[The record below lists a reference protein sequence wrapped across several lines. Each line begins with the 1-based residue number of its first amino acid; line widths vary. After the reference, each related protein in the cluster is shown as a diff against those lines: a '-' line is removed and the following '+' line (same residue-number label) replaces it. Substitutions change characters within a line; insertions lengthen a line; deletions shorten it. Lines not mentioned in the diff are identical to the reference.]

1 MFMRDTKNY
10 PNHQQTIGSTCT
22 LCECVE
28 REHLFRSLNV
38 MPCNLMNGLSVVTFP
53 CSFPP
58 CYNVLI
64 YREVI
69 MYLYIEKSFQCNRMY

>member
-1 MFMRDTKNY
+1 
-10 PNHQQTIGSTCT
+10 
-22 LCECVE
+22 
-28 REHLFRSLNV
+28 

-64 YREVI
+64 YWEVI
-69 MYLYIEKSFQCNRMY
+69 MYLYIEKSFQCNRMYWVVFFFKLLLLKQQTCILILSVIVR